1 LTTIAYEPFDG
12 GTTYVFFD
20 SHDYNA
26 NWILLFAGAQYPIAL
41 SPSMVLGLAA
51 GPNFIHVFS
60 SHDDSYF
67 KSHSA
72 WGAGIAAKL
81 KYTFNSSMAL
91 SCSCMVTWDPF
102 VTGDFLADENAKDES
117 VISVT
122 PTLGFVYSI

>member
-51 GPNFIHVFS
+51 GPDFIHVFS

-67 KSHSA
+67 K
-72 WGAGIAAKL
+72 KL
-81 KYTFNSSMAL
+81 NL
-91 SCSCMVTWDPF
+91 HRV
-102 VTGDFLADENAKDES
+102 ADELHSKR
-117 VISVT
+117 
-122 PTLGFVYSI
+122 LF

>member
-1 LTTIAYEPFDG
+1 VLHYLASE
-12 GTTYVFFD
+12 TY
-20 SHDYNA
+20 S
-26 NWILLFAGAQYPIAL
+26 IR
-41 SPSMVLGLAA
+41 LGLATRCR
-51 GPNFIHVFS
+51 FS
-60 SHDDSYF
+60 FYF
-67 KSHSA
+67 KNHSA